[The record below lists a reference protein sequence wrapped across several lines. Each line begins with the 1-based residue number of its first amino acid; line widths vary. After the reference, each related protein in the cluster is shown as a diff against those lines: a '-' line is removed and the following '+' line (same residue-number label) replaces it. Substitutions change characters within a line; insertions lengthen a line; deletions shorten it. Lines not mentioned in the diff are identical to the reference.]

1 MQNPRILMAPLDW
14 GLGHAARCIPI
25 VNELIRRGCEVW
37 IAGEGQV
44 SAMLQKELPEARF
57 LPLRGYRVFYHNTMQ
72 NFAPTIIK
80 QLPKITA
87 AIHHE
92 HRWLKQLL
100 QEQHFDA
107 VISDNRYGLWNR
119 DTISVIITH
128 QINIL
133 SGLGPAMDNVLRS
146 ISHRFIR
153 RFGKCWI
160 PDMEGDHNIAGML
173 SHGSRLPGNASYI
186 GLLSRMKNLQAARLY
201 NIAIILSGPEP
212 RRTIWEKAL
221 LSMLRSFTGA
231 ALLVRGLPAATM
243 DLPGIN
249 GVTIVNHLPAAELN
263 IAMQSAEWVI
273 CRSGYSSVMDLIR
286 LKHKAILVPTPGQT
300 EQEYL
305 AAYLHRKGIF
315 FTVKEETFSLEKHLP
330 EAAFFPCDFNG
341 LYEDDH
347 LLQEQID
354 RLLHAI
360 RKKRA
365 ATAPL

>member
-1 MQNPRILMAPLDW
+1 
-14 GLGHAARCIPI
+14 
-25 VNELIRRGCEVW
+25 
-37 IAGEGQV
+37 
-44 SAMLQKELPEARF
+44 MLQQELPEARF
-57 LPLRGYRVFYHNTMQ
+57 LPLRGYRIFYHNTMQ

-80 QLPKITA
+80 QLPKIA
-87 AIHHE
+87 GAIRDE

-100 QEQHFDA
+100 QEQYFDA

-119 DTISVIITH
+119 NTISVIITH

-133 SGLGPAMDNVLRS
+133 SGLGAAMDAALRR

-153 RFGKCWI
+153 RFSECWI
-160 PDMEGDHNIAGML
+160 PDIEGDHNIAGML

-186 GLLSRMKNLQAARLY
+186 GLLSRMKNLPAASLY
-201 NIAIILSGPEP
+201 DVAIILSGPEP

-221 LSMLRSFTGA
+221 LNMLRSFAGR
-231 ALLVRGLPAATM
+231 ALLVRGLPAATEQ
-243 DLPGIN
+243 LPRLD

-273 CRSGYSSVMDLIR
+273 CRSGYSSVMDLLR

-305 AAYLHRKGIF
+305 ADHLHNMGIF
-315 FTVKEETFSLEKHLP
+315 FAVKEEIFSLEKHLQ
-330 EAAFFPCDFNG
+330 EATFFPCDFNG
-341 LYEDDH
+341 LHEDDH
-347 LLQEQID
+347 LLQEQIE

-360 RKKRA
+360 RKKSQVDI
-365 ATAPL
+365 PL